1 MLMFRNKKLAKD
13 WLSIISKF
21 ESLLILNYWTFF
33 SHWNLFLIFKV
44 AVRSKHEECSS
55 ERFWRKNH
63 ASHASL
69 SSTKC
74 KPRLYYYCILLVRA
88 NRSLNSC
95 LTFVPGDTFCRISS
109 EHVWTSC
116 NWRVSDVASCLMIAT
131 RPTTTNPTNSC
142 LKISATNYETARLL
156 STRLCS
162 FSARVRKSEMKG
174 LFCCKK
180 WRVGK
185 VKFGGT
191 VCLCHDVCKGLTFK
205 YFFRGIF
212 GQMIFQKRREGLV
225 IIFTWTNFKYHYII
239 ELGVLHDPR
248 YQNR

>member
-1 MLMFRNKKLAKD
+1 M
-13 WLSIISKF
+13 
-21 ESLLILNYWTFF
+21 
-33 SHWNLFLIFKV
+33 
-44 AVRSKHEECSS
+44 
-55 ERFWRKNH
+55 
-63 ASHASL
+63 
-69 SSTKC
+69 
-74 KPRLYYYCILLVRA
+74 RA

-109 EHVWTSC
+109 ELVGPSC

-162 FSARVRKSEMKG
+162 FSVRVLKSEMKG

-180 WRVGK
+180 LRVEK
-185 VKFGGT
+185 KWKNSVTLKSIYVTMCVKGQ
-191 VCLCHDVCKGLTFK
+191 LSNI
-205 YFFRGIF
+205 FFSVAYLVKWYSK
-212 GQMIFQKRREGLV
+212 KRREGLV
-225 IIFTWTNFKYHYII
+225 IIFNWTSSKYHYII
-239 ELGVLHDPR
+239 ELGVLHDPI